1 MSTTGPDSLGAYLE
15 GAIRDGLTP
24 GAVAWVREGE
34 RVLHR
39 SAHGMAEV
47 APEPRPM
54 RLDTPFDLASLTKPL
69 ATALLAVTLGPE
81 LGLRPE
87 TPAGRLLAEL
97 DDLDHREITLRHL
110 LTHTSGLPAWRPLF
124 LHGEDVHGFL
134 RRLREEPLAAPTGG
148 RVLYS
153 DPGYMAAGEMVAR
166 AAGAPL
172 DELFREAIAAPSGAA
187 VGFRPDAASAARAA
201 ATEDG
206 QEFERDLAGAEG
218 EGYRGFREGRIRG
231 EVHDHH
237 AWIAGGVLG
246 SAGLF
251 ADAAALDA
259 LARELLEPGGLRLP
273 GEARERLTARREKA
287 PGEPRSEG
295 FILNLGGDSS
305 GGPSLE
311 RSAFGHTGFTG
322 TSLWIEPGRGRL
334 YILLTN
340 RIHPRVR
347 QVDML
352 AFRQGFHR
360 VAAALP
366 AGR

>member
-1 MSTTGPDSLGAYLE
+1 
-15 GAIRDGLTP
+15 
-24 GAVAWVREGE
+24 
-34 RVLHR
+34 
-39 SAHGMAEV
+39 
-47 APEPRPM
+47 
-54 RLDTPFDLASLTKPL
+54 
-69 ATALLAVTLGPE
+69 
-81 LGLRPE
+81 
-87 TPAGRLLAEL
+87 
-97 DDLDHREITLRHL
+97 
-110 LTHTSGLPAWRPLF
+110 
-124 LHGEDVHGFL
+124 
-134 RRLREEPLAAPTGG
+134 
-148 RVLYS
+148 
-153 DPGYMAAGEMVAR
+153 MAAGEMVAR
-166 AAGAPL
+166 AAGTSL
-172 DELFREAIAAPSGAA
+172 DAIFREAIARPCGAA
-187 VGFRPDAASAARAA
+187 VGFRPEAESAARAA
-201 ATEDG
+201 ATENG
-206 QEFERDLAGAEG
+206 QEFERELAGAEG
-218 EGYRGFREGRIRG
+218 QGYRGFREGRIRG

-259 LARELLEPGGLRLP
+259 LARELLEPRALRIP
-273 GEARERLTARREKA
+273 GDARERLTGRREDVR
-287 PGEPRSEG
+287 GEPRSEG

-311 RSAFGHTGFTG
+311 RGAFGHTGFTG

-347 QVDML
+347 HVDML